1 MSDTLWDYYNQEL
14 PDQQKAKLYNMT
26 VMDMVKEFA
35 DVTGQIGTPELYE
48 KLIEEEFEEWFAE
61 EDNPKDELKE
71 LSDLV
76 YVAYGY
82 AKARGWNLDEA
93 IRRVH
98 TNNLGRCTQP
108 DGTVHRRADGKIM
121 KNLDYPKVNLQDL
134 VGNAAQEKHTFMT
147 KA

>member
-1 MSDTLWDYYNQEL
+1 MSDTLWDYYNQE
-14 PDQQKAKLYNMT
+14 PPYQQKAKLYNMT

-48 KLIEEEFEEWFAE
+48 KLIEEEFEEC
-61 EDNPKDELKE
+61 
-71 LSDLV
+71 
-76 YVAYGY
+76 
-82 AKARGWNLDEA
+82 
-93 IRRVH
+93 RVH

-134 VGNAAQEKHTFMT
+134 VV
-147 KA
+147 